1 MSKYDHIKTAAE
13 LVDEVRANGLSRE
26 IEDLVRAQ
34 EILDGSTTE
43 ELVRLANNIG
53 PNGEPAEAPTGTGT
67 GHRRPTQKTFYHIAF
82 AVWKWED
89 AMNFFNEHTNPEHM
103 AFEEVKAENAR
114 LRAAKAELEDQR
126 DTLQHELDMEKR
138 ESEKLRQD
146 SRSMI
151 AALEDAEAEVV
162 NLKAELY
169 DYIKAMDG
177 GVGV

>member
-1 MSKYDHIKTAAE
+1 
-13 LVDEVRANGLSRE
+13 
-26 IEDLVRAQ
+26 
-34 EILDGSTTE
+34 
-43 ELVRLANNIG
+43 
-53 PNGEPAEAPTGTGT
+53 
-67 GHRRPTQKTFYHIAF
+67 
-82 AVWKWED
+82 
-89 AMNFFNEHTNPEHM
+89 MNFFNEHTNPEHM